1 MDDKSIVWHEF
12 LLKDCYIYFKII
24 MQKETSVEIDILI
37 SSIKNVV
44 SGDVFDTE
52 MTILSKKDQLLI
64 ETGWNFDWKSECSS
78 NEVYKLTIKDNP
90 NVI

>member
-52 MTILSKKDQLLI
+52 MTILSKKD
-64 ETGWNFDWKSECSS
+64 
-78 NEVYKLTIKDNP
+78 
-90 NVI
+90 